1 MMKTG
6 KNKRLLASI
15 LAASMLLAMSPFA
28 LAEGTEG
35 QEQSQGQPVEQTYAA
50 KIVDG
55 ETETQYKSLAGAIY
69 DANSDVTI
77 VMLRDVT
84 ENITIDK
91 SLTLDLGT
99 FTLSGDGDAEAA
111 VVTISGD
118 KPQVTVENGTVTGG
132 RNPQNGGGF
141 AIDSAVVRL
150 EDLTITGNETVGGNG
165 NGEVG
170 GGGIY
175 ASHADVSMR
184 KVTVSQNRVTE
195 TAATAAVF
203 WLDTVL

>member
-15 LAASMLLAMSPFA
+15 LVASMLLAMSPFA
-28 LAEGTEG
+28 LAAEGTEG

-150 EDLTITGNETVGGNG
+150 EVSDHNG
-165 NGEVG
+165 
-170 GGGIY
+170 
-175 ASHADVSMR
+175 
-184 KVTVSQNRVTE
+184 
-195 TAATAAVF
+195 
-203 WLDTVL
+203 

>member
-99 FTLSGDGDAEAA
+99 FTLSG
-111 VVTISGD
+111 VTRFWD
-118 KPQVTVENGTVTGG
+118 TVT
-132 RNPQNGGGF
+132 F
-141 AIDSAVVRL
+141 LMDTSAC
-150 EDLTITGNETVGGNG
+150 D
-165 NGEVG
+165 
-170 GGGIY
+170 
-175 ASHADVSMR
+175 A
-184 KVTVSQNRVTE
+184 
-195 TAATAAVF
+195 
-203 WLDTVL
+203 

>member
-28 LAEGTEG
+28 LADENTQDTTG
-35 QEQSQGQPVEQTYAA
+35 QGQTVEGGGVEQTYAA

-77 VMLRDVT
+77 VMLRNVT
-84 ENITIDK
+84 ENIEINK
-91 SLTLDLGT
+91 PLTLDLGGR
-99 FTLSGDGDAEAA
+99 TLSGDANAA

-118 KPQVTVENGTVTGG
+118 KPQVTVKNGTVTGG
-132 RNPQNGGGF
+132 KKVV
-141 AIDSAVVRL
+141 SASPMQMLR
-150 EDLTITGNETVGGNG
+150 
-165 NGEVG
+165 
-170 GGGIY
+170 
-175 ASHADVSMR
+175 
-184 KVTVSQNRVTE
+184 
-195 TAATAAVF
+195 
-203 WLDTVL
+203 